1 MTQFGKLSARE
12 QEVVKHLL
20 QGKSNKLIAWSLGIS
35 DRTVEF
41 HLKNIYAKF
50 QVSSRVEL
58 ILELGKASGKF
69 ESDTLGYSTVVDNLE
84 STENGERLDSQKDWV
99 TSFRVTVS
107 IIGKE
112 LILKILMK
120 NPSAFLPP
128 VLSIAALVTVIA
140 HVAISGFAPQPDEGT
155 AAHIWQI
162 LMVAQLPI
170 IAIFIFRWLPKKPM
184 QALAVLALQGGA
196 ALAAL
201 APVILLKF

>member
-1 MTQFGKLSARE
+1 MAKFDKLSTRE
-12 QEVVKHLL
+12 WEVVNLLL

-69 ESDTLGYSTVVDNLE
+69 ETENLGDSTVVDAME
-84 STENGERLDSQKDWV
+84 SAENGDGLDSQMDWV

-112 LILKILMK
+112 LIMRILMK

-128 VLSIAALVTVIA
+128 LLSFAALVTLIA
-140 HVAISGFAPQPDEGT
+140 HVAISGFAPQSDEGT

-162 LMVAQLPI
+162 LMAVQLPI

-184 QALAVLALQGGA
+184 EALAVLALQGGA

-201 APVILLKF
+201 VPVILLKF

>member
-1 MTQFGKLSARE
+1 MAQFDKLSARE
-12 QEVVKHLL
+12 REVVKLLL

-58 ILELGKASGKF
+58 ILELGKTPGKF
-69 ESDTLGYSTVVDNLE
+69 EFENLGDSTVVDTLE
-84 STENGERLDSQKDWV
+84 SAENGDRLDSQMNWV

-112 LILKILMK
+112 LIMKILMK

-128 VLSIAALVTVIA
+128 VMSFAALVTVIS
-140 HVAISGFAPQPDEGT
+140 HVALFGIAPPSDEGT

-162 LMVAQLPI
+162 LMALQLPI
-170 IAIFIFRWLPKKPM
+170 IAIFLFRWLPKKPM

-201 APVILLKF
+201 VPVILLKF

>member
-1 MTQFGKLSARE
+1 MAQFDKLSARE
-12 QEVVKHLL
+12 REVVKLLL

-69 ESDTLGYSTVVDNLE
+69 ESENLGDSTVADTME
-84 STENGERLDSQKDWV
+84 SAENGDGLDSHVGWAA
-99 TSFRVTVS
+99 SFRVAVS
-107 IIGKE
+107 MIGKE
-112 LILKILMK
+112 LIMKILMK

-128 VLSIAALVTVIA
+128 VMSFAALATVIA
-140 HVAISGFAPQPDEGT
+140 HVAISGIAPQSDEGT

-162 LMVAQLPI
+162 LMAAQLPI
-170 IAIFIFRWLPKKPM
+170 IAIFILRWLPQKPM

-201 APVILLKF
+201 APVILFKF